1 MPAILNH
8 AVGGLEAIRNIHKV
22 GIHSARVT
30 FGLSRMSRRKR
41 KTIKASVRKRARR
54 GGR

>member
-1 MPAILNH
+1 MHGDGP
-8 AVGGLEAIRNIHKV
+8 KV

-30 FGLSRMSRRKR
+30 FALSRMSRQKR

-54 GGR
+54 GGKLSPIKLAV